1 MCYLRCFNFRSFQG
15 RSNRRGIP
23 GLLAAAGALGW
34 QGLERCAWVL
44 TTWAAEERRA
54 ASFSICLGFVESTLS
69 GRNSTQG
76 LETKPKNESRSS
88 GFISLGE
95 IV

>member
-1 MCYLRCFNFRSFQG
+1 M
-15 RSNRRGIP
+15 
-23 GLLAAAGALGW
+23 
-34 QGLERCAWVL
+34 L